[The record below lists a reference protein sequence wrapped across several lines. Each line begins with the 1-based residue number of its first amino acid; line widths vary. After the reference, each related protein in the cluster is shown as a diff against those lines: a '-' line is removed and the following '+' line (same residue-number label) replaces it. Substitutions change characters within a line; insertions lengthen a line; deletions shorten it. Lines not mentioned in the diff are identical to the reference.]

1 MKLRN
6 RFTAISSLTF
16 GIVFI
21 IASVII
27 YLSFYNY
34 SQRMIF
40 RELHNTCLLAG
51 IYYLEKDELPQKQH
65 FEVRQQFAELQEAVI
80 WIYDADNTVAFGDK
94 DADRNINP
102 KRLDII
108 RKKNTLSFKSEN
120 HFYFGLFY
128 HDNQGD
134 FVVFVKTN
142 DRDFKEQTHQL
153 LIILAAVL
161 LAGLVLIYI
170 LSRLLSNFAYRP
182 VNDVIRQVSHIEA
195 HSLDTPVSLPPAK
208 DELYEL
214 IETFNNLLKRL
225 SDTFIIQK
233 NFINYVSHEFKTPLA
248 AISGNLEVFAQ
259 KERSPAEYKIMAE
272 KVLENVYEIEGIM
285 NTLMMLSGL
294 RTSAD
299 TFQTYRVDELIWD
312 INDQI
317 AETHTGDLPQIK
329 ITITVEDENIFTLK
343 GNNAEIKIALYN
355 IIENAVK
362 YSDSDPV
369 AIRISEK
376 AGRPVITIQDN
387 GRGIHEDDMKFIKQ
401 TFYRGSNV
409 SDVKGSGIGL
419 SLAIII
425 FRQNNIGFDIAST
438 HDVGTTVTLTF

>member
-6 RFTAISSLTF
+6 RFTAISSFTF

-40 RELHNTCLLAG
+40 RELHKTSLLAG
-51 IYYLEKDELPQKQH
+51 IYYLEKDELPQSQH
-65 FEVRQQFAELQEAVI
+65 SQVKEQLVELQEAVI
-80 WIYDADNTVAFGDK
+80 RVYDANNAIAFGETEP
-94 DADRNINP
+94 DRNINL

-108 RKKNTLSFKSEN
+108 RKKKTLSFKSRN

-128 HDNQGD
+128 NDNQGD

-142 DRDFKEQTHQL
+142 DRDFKAQMRQL
-153 LIILAAVL
+153 LLIMAVVL
-161 LAGLVLIYI
+161 IAGLILIYI
-170 LSRLLSNFAYRP
+170 LSRLLSNIAYKP
-182 VNDVIRQVSHIEA
+182 VNDVIKQVNHIEA
-195 HSLDTPVSLPPAK
+195 HSLETTVSLPSAE
-208 DELYEL
+208 DELYDL

-259 KERSPAEYKIMAE
+259 KERSAEEYKNMAE

-317 AETHTGDLPQIK
+317 AETYSSDLPKIK
-329 ITITVEDENIFTLK
+329 ITLTVKNESIFTLK

-355 IIENAVK
+355 IIENAIK
-362 YSDSDPV
+362 YSNNSPV
-369 AIRISEK
+369 EIHISEND
-376 AGRPVITIQDN
+376 GRPVLSIKDS
-387 GRGIHEDDMKFIKQ
+387 GRGIPQDDMRFIKQ
-401 TFYRGSNV
+401 TFNRGSNV

-425 FRQNNIGFDIAST
+425 FRQNNIGFDISST
-438 HDVGTTVTLTF
+438 QDVGTTVTLTF